1 MVEPLRHR
9 QTKGAA
15 TDMFH
20 LPPPRHISTLPKT
33 EGSAFRR
40 YVCLSPTG
48 RHSLVRP
55 SVLVDFATNRNRSA
69 IYTYA
74 LMTLET
80 PLVRHRRDW
89 PVSEPESAPT
99 FSLALSACWAG
110 TTERG
115 SLCARRQSF
124 RSSS

>member
-1 MVEPLRHR
+1 MGQRRLWVIRVVLTVGQPLPVAPDK
-9 QTKGAA
+9 QTFSGSVCMSQRC
-15 TDMFH
+15 T
-20 LPPPRHISTLPKT
+20 KT

-69 IYTYA
+69 IYSYA

-89 PVSEPESAPT
+89 PVSEPESARLH
-99 FSLALSACWAG
+99 LA
-110 TTERG
+110 
-115 SLCARRQSF
+115 
-124 RSSS
+124 